1 MEHEAIN
8 MKNADKIS
16 TQAFLLSVVGAT
28 TKISSF
34 LFLVFLL
41 HPALGQSPLFQSYH
55 LLKKN
60 ESVNVNKI
68 LQDKTG
74 FIWFATDKGLF
85 RFDGVNYKSFT
96 HNLPD
101 RNVTALAQDSVGRIW
116 VGFKNGKITVIEK
129 NVVKPFEPAEGMPSV
144 QISDIL
150 FDKEGVL
157 WFSTYSDG
165 IYYYVNDRLYRL
177 DDMDGMPDLYI
188 YDLEEDTNGNV
199 WAGTDGGVAICSR
212 NKTTAE
218 IQTINYSKGL
228 PDNIIKKIS
237 KGQTGTMLL
246 ATEDAGIISFD
257 MVSSKIKPLVV
268 GKWDLGGIVDFL
280 SADDWTWVATARGLA
295 LIDMTARVPLA
306 KIQSADPVTTLYQDA
321 EGGIWVGSQTG
332 VKRTMGRQIQ
342 FFEPDGE
349 KNVIAV
355 TVGKDGDVWFSTA
368 EGLFRRTHKITGDI
382 VSTRPLAGTAFV
394 NRRVISLFT
403 DSEGFIW
410 SGFYGEG
417 AIRIN
422 PNNGEIKSFSKELR
436 NGSVLNISGKNKTVW
451 LATLGGAT
459 EIRIDKKFAARN
471 YSTTDGLATDYIYQ
485 VFADSQNRIWF
496 ATDRDGVDMLDT
508 SGLHHFK
515 ENLSSK
521 VVYGLAEDSLHHVW
535 ANVQDAGLF
544 LFDGKTFKPFEKQ
557 NRMHNASFNSFASSS
572 NGQLIAIHDLGI
584 DILNGMENK
593 FHCFGEGVG
602 MHNKVPNVNAI
613 AKDERGGI
621 FIGTNSGLISFYQCR
636 NKKQDFP
643 IPFIDQFDANDRP
656 VDLKRTE
663 QLNYDQNDIRIGFT
677 GFWYQNANALN
688 FSYQLEG
695 YDRDWISTEDR
706 SVIYSKLPPGEY
718 SFKLKVSDS
727 NNFSGST
734 ETKIHFVIKPPF
746 WETTWFYIFT
756 VLAVSFWVYSFI
768 RSRERKLLKDKR
780 ELEAKVKERTEEI
793 QIKTEEI
800 KTQAEE
806 IKGINE
812 NLEAL
817 VKERTGELEVKNKA
831 LEEYAFI
838 NAHKLRGPLASILG
852 LINLMKSIEVKE
864 NERVYLELLQ
874 QSAKNLDEV
883 VSSITEAL
891 ERGDSTK
898 FY

>member
-1 MEHEAIN
+1 MRHKVS
-8 MKNADKIS
+8 M
-16 TQAFLLSVVGAT
+16 QAYLLSRMWAKE
-28 TKISSF
+28 KINSIV
-34 LFLVFLL
+34 LFVLL
-41 HPALGQSPLFQSYH
+41 AHSALGQSPLFQSYN

-60 ESVNVNKI
+60 EPISINKI

-85 RFDGVNYKSFT
+85 KFDGVNYKIIIN
-96 HNLPD
+96 NLSD
-101 RNVTALAQDSVGRIW
+101 KNVTALAQDSIGRIW
-116 VGFKNGKITVIEK
+116 AGLKNGKIAIVEK
-129 NVVKPFEPAEGMPSV
+129 NSVKPFEPAEGMPSV

-157 WFSTYSDG
+157 WFSTYNDG

-177 DDMDGMPDLYI
+177 DDMDGLPDLYV
-188 YDLEEDTNGNV
+188 YDLEEDVNGNI
-199 WAGTDGGVAICSR
+199 WAGTDGGVSICSR
-212 NKTTAE
+212 NGNSVE
-218 IQTINYSKGL
+218 IQTINYSNGL
-228 PDNIIKKIS
+228 PDNIVKKLS

-246 ATEDAGIISFD
+246 ATEDAGLICFD
-257 MVSSKIKPLVV
+257 IATSKLKPVLSNN
-268 GKWDLGGIVDFL
+268 WDFGSITDFL
-280 SADDWTWVATARGLA
+280 SADDWIWVATARGLVS
-295 LIDMTARVPLA
+295 IDMNAKVKLA
-306 KIQSADPVTTLYQDA
+306 KIQSEDPVTTLFHDH
-321 EGGIWVGSQTG
+321 EGSIWVGSQTG

-342 FFEPDGE
+342 FFEPEGDR
-349 KNVIAV
+349 NVIAV
-355 TVGKDGDVWFSTA
+355 TVGKDGDLWFSTTQ
-368 EGLFRRTHKITGDI
+368 GLFRRTHEITGDI
-382 VSTRPLAGTAFV
+382 VSTKPLAGTAFV

-403 DSEGFIW
+403 DSEGFVW
-410 SGFYGEG
+410 AGFYGEG

-422 PNNGEIKSFSKELR
+422 SNNGEIKSFSKELR

-459 EIRIDKKFAARN
+459 EIRIDKNFSVKN

-521 VVYGLAEDSLHHVW
+521 VVYGLAEDSLHRVW

-544 LFDGKTFKPFEKQ
+544 LFDGKKFKPFEKQ
-557 NRMHNASFNSFASSS
+557 NRMHNVIFNSFSSGS
-572 NGQLIAIHDLGI
+572 NGQLMAIHDLGI
-584 DILNGMENK
+584 DILDGLGNK
-593 FHCFGEGVG
+593 FYSFGEGVG

-613 AKDERGGI
+613 ANDERDGI

-636 NKKQDFP
+636 DKKQDSP
-643 IPFIDQFDANDRP
+643 IPFIDQFDANDRLI
-656 VDLKRTE
+656 DLRKSE

-718 SFKLKVSDS
+718 SFKLKVSDW
-727 NNFSGST
+727 NNFSSST

-768 RSRERKLLKDKR
+768 RFRERKLLKDKR

-793 QIKTEEI
+793 QLKTEEI

-812 NLEAL
+812 NLESL
-817 VKERTGELEVKNKA
+817 VKERTNELKIKNIA
-831 LEEYAFI
+831 LEQYAFI
-838 NAHKLRGPLASILG
+838 NAHKLRAPVASILG
-852 LINLMKSIEVKE
+852 LINLMKSIEIREADK
-864 NERVYLELLQ
+864 VYLEHLN

-883 VSSITEAL
+883 VSSITEAI
-891 ERGDSTK
+891 ERGI
-898 FY
+898 FARF

>member
-1 MEHEAIN
+1 MQVFFMPVAGL
-8 MKNADKIS
+8 KAKIS
-16 TQAFLLSVVGAT
+16 CIV
-28 TKISSF
+28 I
-34 LFLVFLL
+34 LVFLL

-55 LLKKN
+55 LQKKN
-60 ESVNVNKI
+60 EPVNVNKI

-85 RFDGVNYKSFT
+85 KFDGVNYKSII
-96 HNLPD
+96 HLPD
-101 RNVTALAQDSVGRIW
+101 RTVTALAQDAVGRIW
-116 VGFKNGKITVIEK
+116 AGFKNGKITVIEK
-129 NVVKPFEPAEGMPSV
+129 NVAKPFEPAEGMPSV

-177 DDMDGMPDLYI
+177 DDMDGMPDLYV
-188 YDLEEDTNGNV
+188 YDLEEDTKGNI

-212 NKTTAE
+212 NKNAAT

-228 PDNIIKKIS
+228 PDNIIKKIA

-246 ATEDAGIISFD
+246 ATEDAGIISLD
-257 MVSSKIKPLVV
+257 MTSSKIKPLII
-268 GKWDLGGIVDFL
+268 GKWDFGSIVDFL
-280 SADDWTWVATARGLA
+280 SADDWIWVATARGLA
-295 LIDMTARVPLA
+295 SIDMTAKVQLA
-306 KIQSADPVTTLYQDA
+306 KIQSPDPAIALFHDD
-321 EGGIWVGSQTG
+321 EGSIWVGSQTG

-342 FFEPDGE
+342 LFEPDGDR
-349 KNVIAV
+349 NVIAV
-355 TVGKDGDVWFSTA
+355 TVGRDGDLWFSTA
-368 EGLFRRTHKITGDI
+368 QGLFRRTPKITGDI
-382 VSTRPLAGTAFV
+382 VSTRPLAGTEFM

-403 DSEGFIW
+403 DSEGFVW

-417 AIRIN
+417 VIRIN
-422 PNNGEIKSFSKELR
+422 PDNGEIKSFGKELR
-436 NGSVLNISGKNKTVW
+436 NGSVLNISGKNKAVW

-459 EIRIDKKFAARN
+459 EIRLDKNFTTRN

-485 VFADSQNRIWF
+485 AFADSQNRIWF

-544 LFDGKTFKPFEKQ
+544 FFDGKQFKPFEKQ
-557 NRMHNASFNSFASSS
+557 NRMHNVSFNSFSSGS
-572 NGQLIAIHDLGI
+572 NGQLIAVHDLGI
-584 DILNGMENK
+584 DILEGVENK
-593 FHCFGEGVG
+593 FYCFGEEVG

-613 AKDERGGI
+613 ASDERGGV
-621 FIGTNSGLISFYQCR
+621 FIGTNSGLISFYQR
-636 NKKQDFP
+636 QNKKQDSP
-643 IPFIDQFDANDRP
+643 VPFIDQLDANDLL
-656 VDLKRTE
+656 VDLKKSE
-663 QLNYDQNDIRIGFT
+663 QLNYDQNDIRISFT

-695 YDRDWISTEDR
+695 YDRGWISTEDR

-727 NNFSGST
+727 NNFSGSM

-746 WETTWFYIFT
+746 WETTWFYIFA

-768 RSRERKLLKDKR
+768 RFRERKLLKDKR
-780 ELEAKVKERTEEI
+780 ELEARVKARTEEI
-793 QIKTEEI
+793 QLKTEEI

-812 NLEAL
+812 NLESL
-817 VKERTGELEVKNKA
+817 VKERTSELEIKNKA
-831 LEEYAFI
+831 LEQYAFI
-838 NAHKLRGPLASILG
+838 NAHKLRAPVASILG
-852 LINLMKSIEVKE
+852 LINLMKNVELRE
-864 NERVYLELLQ
+864 NDKVYLEHLN
-874 QSAKNLDEV
+874 QSAKNLDAV

-891 ERGDSTK
+891 EQGDSTK